1 MRSKEAEID
10 NELFLKNEL
19 DTNKLVTRLLL
30 FYIVIFCLLIPLSHF
45 RGLFDFA
52 NFFIEI
58 PIAATICVI
67 PIGIFYLFKN
77 NTTWMKYVLIFSLVI
92 VGALTDGFFS
102 YYAWVLMICPV
113 FISSRYYSFKF
124 TIVVAVFTLSLYFL
138 VSISAFHS
146 ELKYIEFATYRMR
159 NLGFGHYNTLGA
171 YLATHYFIKAFFFLI
186 PVLIAVVH
194 AINGRQMVRKQ
205 ANVTNKVSEIQFEFL
220 TAEKVQKH
228 VLPNVAML
236 SDLDSIDVS
245 AVMKPAKQTAGDFYD
260 FFKVDD
266 NTLAIV
272 IADVSDKGL
281 PAAMLMMEIKHV
293 LQSLCMATKDL
304 RCAVSQTNTTLCQQN
319 VDSMFVT
326 AWICFIDLPTGNC
339 SYINAGHVP
348 PIIVDKNG
356 NTRFVESEPQPF
368 IGAVDNI
375 EYRVQTFS
383 LSFDETLFLYT
394 DGVTDA
400 INSKGNRF
408 ETERLVS
415 VLKCPTN
422 STRELCDNVIRAIR
436 DFSDHIEQFDD
447 ITLLAIKNRKDNCK
461 QEERTVPAIH
471 DSIATINEWIQTNLQ
486 AYCKIEESN
495 MLVMSA
501 VDDILSNI
509 VDYAYENHDGYMTIR
524 MNLDTSSVV
533 LSFIDSG
540 KQFNPLNVD
549 SPDLNDMERIGGL
562 GIYLIRNLMDD
573 VRYEYVENKNILTV
587 IKRW

>member
-1 MRSKEAEID
+1 MLRKEAEID

-19 DTNKLVTRLLL
+19 DTNKSVTKLLS
-30 FYIVIFCLLIPLSHF
+30 FYVIVFCLLIPLSHF
-45 RGLFDFA
+45 KGFLDFGDFLF
-52 NFFIEI
+52 EV
-58 PIAATICVI
+58 PIATAICVI
-67 PIGIFYLFKN
+67 PIVGFYVLKN
-77 NTTWMKYVLIFSLVI
+77 NTTWMKYLLIISLVV
-92 VGALTDGFFS
+92 VGALADGFFS

-113 FISSRYYSFKF
+113 YISSRYYSVKF
-124 TIVVAVFTLSLYFL
+124 TIIISGITLVLYLL
-138 VSISAFHS
+138 VSIFAYYG
-146 ELKYIEFATYRMR
+146 ELTYFNFSNYRMR
-159 NLGFGHYNTLGA
+159 NLGFGHYNTMSS
-171 YLATHYFIKAFFFLI
+171 YLATHYFIKSFFYVI
-186 PVLIAVVH
+186 PMVISILH
-194 AINGRQMVRKQ
+194 ANNGRRMVRKQ
-205 ANVTNKVSEIQFEFL
+205 ASVTNKVSEIQFEFS
-220 TAEKVQKH
+220 TAERVQQR
-228 VLPNVAML
+228 VLPNVALL
-236 SDLDSIDVS
+236 SDLDSLDVS
-245 AVMKPAKQTAGDFYD
+245 AMMKPAKQTAGDFYD

-266 NTLAIV
+266 NTLAII

-304 RCAVSQTNTTLCQQN
+304 QCAVSQTNTTLCKQN

-356 NTRFVESEPQPF
+356 NIRFVESEPQPF
-368 IGAVDNI
+368 IGAIDNI
-375 EYRVQTFS
+375 EYRVQTFG

-400 INSKGNRF
+400 INSNGNRF

-436 DFSDHIEQFDD
+436 DFSNHIEQFDD

-471 DSIATINEWIQTNLQ
+471 ENVATINEWIQTNLQ

-501 VDDILSNI
+501 VDDIISNI
-509 VDYAYENHDGYMTIR
+509 VDYAYENHDGSMTIR
-524 MNLDTSSVV
+524 MNLDVSSVV

-540 KQFNPLNVD
+540 RQFNPLNVD
-549 SPDLNDMERIGGL
+549 TPDLNDTERVGGL
-562 GIYLIRNLMDD
+562 GIHLIKNLMDD
-573 VRYEYVENKNILTV
+573 VRYEYVDNKNILTV
-587 IKRW
+587 VKRW